1 MDRGCRWYSFPE
13 ESPEKRFFSSYP
25 RWLPCKTIETR
36 FHCLHREP
44 LKQEI
49 LKLRKIQWYLPP
61 FSCLKSSFEQ
71 QKRDINFVRSQ
82 RPLYSILFFLFLS
95 FFFSYPSFRPCKNS
109 TTKERERGKEG
120 GVERER
126 EGIAAKFT
134 SPSNT
139 LWKRYS
145 IFSLGPSYLNHITP
159 RDKIIQ
165 RAATLPRIRQL
176 CKKWEFPLRGRLF
189 ILLPTGI

>member
-13 ESPEKRFFSSYP
+13 ESPEKRFFSSCP

-61 FSCLKSSFEQ
+61 FSCLLSQASNNT
-71 QKRDINFVRSQ
+71 KRDINFVRSQ

-95 FFFSYPSFRPCKNS
+95 FFFLILLFDVVKIQRRK
-109 TTKERERGKEG
+109 
-120 GVERER
+120 RER
-126 EGIAAKFT
+126 EG
-134 SPSNT
+134 
-139 LWKRYS
+139 KREEWREREKELQRNLHPPLILYGNVTAS
-145 IFSLGPSYLNHITP
+145 SLLV
-159 RDKIIQ
+159 
-165 RAATLPRIRQL
+165 PRI
-176 CKKWEFPLRGRLF
+176 
-189 ILLPTGI
+189 

>member
-13 ESPEKRFFSSYP
+13 ESPEKRFFSSCP

-61 FSCLKSSFEQ
+61 FSCLLSQASNNT
-71 QKRDINFVRSQ
+71 KRDINFVRSQ
-82 RPLYSILFFLFLS
+82 RSLYLILFFLFLS

-109 TTKERERGKEG
+109 TTKEREREGKRE
-120 GVERER
+120 EWRER
-126 EGIAAKFT
+126 EKELQRNLHPPLILYGNVTA
-134 SPSNT
+134 S
-139 LWKRYS
+139 
-145 IFSLGPSYLNHITP
+145 SLLV
-159 RDKIIQ
+159 
-165 RAATLPRIRQL
+165 PRI
-176 CKKWEFPLRGRLF
+176 
-189 ILLPTGI
+189 